1 MQRGAMNNE
10 RRPMAAIFGCA
21 GTSLSE
27 TERRFFRDADPLGF
41 ILFARNIDTPAAT
54 RALVASL
61 RDCVGRSDA
70 PVLIDQEGGRV
81 SRLKP
86 PHWRKA
92 PPARTFVDKAAKMG
106 QSAAL
111 DAVRTNFR
119 WIAAELSDLGIDV
132 DCAPV
137 ADVPVPG
144 AHDVIGDRA
153 YGAEPATIALYAR
166 AVADGLL
173 AGGVL
178 PVVKHLPGHGRAHAD
193 SHLELPVVEASLAEL
208 ERTDFVPFKAL
219 RDIPWGMT
227 AHIRFT
233 ALDAG
238 SPATISKT
246 IIAQTIRH
254 DIGFDGLLL
263 SDDLSMQALAGSM
276 ATRTTGSLAAGCDVV
291 LHCNGN
297 FVEMAEIA
305 AAARALDAAGAAR
318 VAAGNRL
325 RQERRST
332 DFDPHAAAAQLQAF
346 LAA

>member
-1 MQRGAMNNE
+1 MSNE

-21 GTSLSE
+21 GTALSE
-27 TERRFFRDADPLGF
+27 TERSFFRDADPLGF

-61 RDCVGRSDA
+61 RECVGRADA

-92 PPARTFVDKAAKMG
+92 PPAQTFVDRAAKMG
-106 QSAAL
+106 QEAAL

-153 YGAEPATIALYAR
+153 YGFEPATIALYAR

-178 PVVKHLPGHGRAHAD
+178 PVVKHLPGHGRAYSD
-193 SHLELPVVEASLAEL
+193 SHLELPVVETALDELA
-208 ERTDFVPFKAL
+208 RTDFVPFKAL
-219 RDIPWGMT
+219 RDMPWGMT
-227 AHIRFT
+227 AHIRFS
-233 ALDAG
+233 ALDAEN
-238 SPATISKT
+238 PATISKT
-246 IIAQTIRH
+246 IIERTIRRE
-254 DIGFDGLLL
+254 IGFGGLLL
-263 SDDLSMQALAGSM
+263 SDDLSMQALAGTM
-276 ATRTTGSLAAGCDVV
+276 ATRTKGSLDAGCDVV

-297 FVEMAEIA
+297 FGEMRDVAN
-305 AAARALDAAGAAR
+305 AARPLDAAGAAR

-325 RQERRST
+325 RQERRLA
-332 DFDPHAAAAQLQAF
+332 DFDAHAAAAQLQAF